1 MYDHNLFLLIGMILT
16 AVAFTDTPISY
27 AEKRECKDL
36 TRQINYNS
44 EDHDDNKESEK
55 AFKKSLK
62 QDSLCEFTEKH
73 DKEELTGEVK
83 DWGNYQKTEVY
94 QTSSK
99 EQKECQKEGFISPD
113 DGEKALQGYEIEYCG
128 WDED

>member
-1 MYDHNLFLLIGMILT
+1 MILT

-62 QDSLCEFTEKH
+62 QDSLCKFTEKH

>member
-1 MYDHNLFLLIGMILT
+1 MFLLIGMILT
-16 AVAFTDTPISY
+16 AVAFTDNPISY
-27 AEKRECKDL
+27 ADKRVCKDL
-36 TRQINYNS
+36 TKEVKYKS

-73 DKEELTGEVK
+73 DKEELKGEVK
-83 DWGNYQKTEVY
+83 NWDEYQKTQVY
-94 QTSSK
+94 QTSNK
-99 EQKECQKEGFISPD
+99 EQKECQKESFKSPD
-113 DGEKALQGYEIEYCG
+113 EGEKALQGYEIEYCG

>member
-1 MYDHNLFLLIGMILT
+1 MILT
-16 AVAFTDTPISY
+16 MVAFTDTPVSY

-36 TRQINYNS
+36 AREVKYNS
-44 EDHDDNKESEK
+44 QDHDDNKESQK
-55 AFKKSLK
+55 AFKKSLE

-73 DKEELTGEVK
+73 DKEELKGEVK
-83 DWGNYQKTEVY
+83 NWDEYKKSEVY
-94 QTSSK
+94 QTSNK
-99 EQKECQKEGFISPD
+99 EQKDCQQEGFKSPD

>member
-1 MYDHNLFLLIGMILT
+1 VYNHNLFLLIGMILT
-16 AVAFTDTPISY
+16 TVAFTDTPISY

-44 EDHDDNKESEK
+44 EDHGDNKESEK

-83 DWGNYQKTEVY
+83 DWGEYQKTEVY
-94 QTSSK
+94 QTSNK

-113 DGEKALQGYEIEYCG
+113 NGEKALQGYEIEYCG
-128 WDED
+128 WDEE

>member
-1 MYDHNLFLLIGMILT
+1 MYNHNLFLLIGMILT